1 MNVSLQWRKPNKI
14 STGQPLDDILRNKIY
29 RLHKKILTKTT
40 RNVRHNCYAI
50 SDTEIMSSDR
60 AVKIVKQ
67 NSPLDNDEIIAK
79 GINSLIDKKDLVSIN
94 HKGKIW
100 LRKNNLK
107 GIVD

>member
-1 MNVSLQWRKPNKI
+1 
-14 STGQPLDDILRNKIY
+14 
-29 RLHKKILTKTT
+29 
-40 RNVRHNCYAI
+40 
-50 SDTEIMSSDR
+50 MSSNR